1 MFPFPLCDPFSKV
14 GEEDVKPSAW
24 TEQPG
29 QARVCCDLAVH
40 PDQVSALL
48 FTSAKQQRQLRAYG
62 GPGIISWIPSALTFL
77 DFRFSNSLKP

>member
-1 MFPFPLCDPFSKV
+1 MFPFPLYDPFSKA

-29 QARVCCDLAVH
+29 RARVCCDLAVR

-48 FTSAKQQRQLRAYG
+48 FMSAKQQRQLRACG
-62 GPGIISWIPSALTFL
+62 GPGISWIPSALTFL